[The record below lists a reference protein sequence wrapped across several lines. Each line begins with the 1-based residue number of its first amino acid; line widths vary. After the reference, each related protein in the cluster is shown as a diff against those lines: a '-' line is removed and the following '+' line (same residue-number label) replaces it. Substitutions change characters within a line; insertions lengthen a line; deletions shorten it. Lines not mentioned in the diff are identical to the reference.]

1 MWASYPT
8 SWDVTQQYLCTFCS
22 QFSASVCSNTA
33 IRTPSHMLSGKVMYA
48 TRLGEG
54 TQLLPM
60 WIQSPGS
67 TRPSL
72 CHQLPRMLH
81 LQPLPRKRMPPNLAP
96 KNLPIFLLAKILYQ
110 HFGWSFIYCI
120 LIYRYI
126 NTCTRIYN
134 SFSSYFYSISRKKK
148 KKKNYYFGL
157 QKITFSDLS
166 QNPVPTPPHYHSC
179 NTHADSALS
188 HPSDRGHYTQHWWS
202 LGPDRRPYSVC
213 SDVQYMGSLLDVE
226 QLQHRTVASRSGQED
241 KGLHGGRDQF
251 PAHPW
256 SSWCLWR
263 TAAR

>member
-134 SFSSYFYSISRKKK
+134 SFSSYFYSISSKKK
-148 KKKNYYFGL
+148 KKPIILGCK
-157 QKITFSDLS
+157 KSLS
-166 QNPVPTPPHYHSC
+166 QICPKTQCPPLLTTTPVTLMLTVLCLILLIEGTTPSTGDPWALIAAPTLCAVMC
-179 NTHADSALS
+179 NTWDLCW
-188 HPSDRGHYTQHWWS
+188 T
-202 LGPDRRPYSVC
+202 
-213 SDVQYMGSLLDVE
+213 
-226 QLQHRTVASRSGQED
+226 
-241 KGLHGGRDQF
+241 
-251 PAHPW
+251 W
-256 SSWCLWR
+256 SSCSIAL
-263 TAAR
+263 